1 MKKDRDNNLLFGI
14 IIGLAFIPIA
24 NNVVDIII
32 NSMDIIR
39 CKVNQKII
47 KENKITEDLQAEQE
61 QEIDTQCI
69 GFDLSPQEEYYED
82 DDEYFD
88 D

>member
-1 MKKDRDNNLLFGI
+1 MKKDRGNNLLFGI

-82 DDEYFD
+82 DEYFED
-88 D
+88 

>member
-1 MKKDRDNNLLFGI
+1 MKKDRGNNLLFGI

-61 QEIDTQCI
+61 QKIDTHGI

-82 DDEYFD
+82 DEYFED
-88 D
+88 